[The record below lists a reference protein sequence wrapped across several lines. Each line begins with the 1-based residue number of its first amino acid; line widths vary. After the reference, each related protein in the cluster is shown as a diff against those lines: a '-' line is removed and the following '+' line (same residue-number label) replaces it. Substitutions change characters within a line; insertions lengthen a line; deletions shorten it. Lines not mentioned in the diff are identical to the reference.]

1 MRCWRMVPSNCRHYF
16 LVVSQKTFA
25 PFVWS
30 KGSEEDCEEHIVT
43 ETVREEESEK
53 ASSLIGRPPYFSTTR
68 VMATYSG
75 RHDRTVSAGLALWL
89 LQKFPDVLGLKGTWQ
104 FMSAALLRSPGRM
117 HELKDDIESSC
128 MSLDGLRCLT
138 SRVRWVKMNNAALGR
153 QEGGSYKA
161 FQLTWGAYPG
171 EGFKLTEHR
180 PMLEL
185 IRDLA
190 WPFRARYGKPPTE
203 EHQKRFEFLMPQYRL
218 SVEQLSSP
226 EWFLRTFEEA
236 LESPGWPAKDG
247 AGDSRIAFID
257 GPARQRQPPA
267 PRIKA
272 RKAVPQR
279 VPATP
284 PPPAPQEKRSDLDD
298 NSDEGIIR
306 G

>member
-1 MRCWRMVPSNCRHYF
+1 
-16 LVVSQKTFA
+16 
-25 PFVWS
+25 
-30 KGSEEDCEEHIVT
+30 
-43 ETVREEESEK
+43 
-53 ASSLIGRPPYFSTTR
+53 
-68 VMATYSG
+68 MATYSG
-75 RHDRTVSAGLALWL
+75 RHDRT
-89 LQKFPDVLGLKGTWQ
+89 GTWQ
-104 FMSAALLRSPGRM
+104 FMSAHALLRSPGRM
-117 HELKDDIESSC
+117 HELKDDIESFVHVLGWIALSYLPSS
-128 MSLDGLRCLT
+128 MGEDERTHTLWLMYDRSGQ
-138 SRVRWVKMNNAALGR
+138 NAAGW

-161 FQLTWGAYPG
+161 FRLGWGGYP
-171 EGFKLTEHR
+171 EAGFKLTEHR
-180 PMLEL
+180 PMKEL

-190 WPFRARYGKPPTE
+190 WPFLARYGKPPTE
-203 EHQKRFEFLMPQYRL
+203 EEQRRFEFLMPQYRL
-218 SVEQLSSP
+218 NTERLSSP

-257 GPARQRQPPA
+257 GPPRQRQPPA